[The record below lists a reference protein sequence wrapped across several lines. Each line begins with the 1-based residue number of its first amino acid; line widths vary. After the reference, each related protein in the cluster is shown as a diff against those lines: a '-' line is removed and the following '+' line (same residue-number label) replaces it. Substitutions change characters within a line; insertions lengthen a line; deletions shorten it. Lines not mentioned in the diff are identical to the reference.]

1 MMSNVLVPLAAG
13 CEELEAVTI
22 IDILRRGG
30 VQVTTAALQAGP
42 VTASR
47 GVVLIADTT
56 LKDAMV
62 VSPGGMEGS
71 LALMECEPFLAYL
84 RRMAEN
90 ERLLGAICAAPMIL
104 GKAGLLDGARFTAY
118 PGVLDPGQFP
128 NAVYTGESVESHNG
142 IMTSRGPGTAMD
154 FALALLEKIEGR
166 DTRVKVEQQLVRT

>member
-56 LKDAMV
+56 LKDAMESGLFDMV
-62 VSPGGMEGS
+62 VIPGGMEGS

-142 IMTSRGPGTAMD
+142 IMTSR
-154 FALALLEKIEGR
+154 EGR